1 MHYDA
6 AIKCNRVGFL
16 GSSVVESSPA
26 SAEDEALIPGS
37 GRSPEEETAAHP
49 STHAWEIPWTEET
62 GRLQSMESQ
71 ESDTT

>member
-26 SAEDEALIPGS
+26 SAEDEGSIPGS
-37 GRSPEEETAAHP
+37 GRSPEEETAPHP

-62 GRLQSMESQ
+62 DGLQSMGSLRVGY
-71 ESDTT
+71 D